1 MFPVLLEL
9 GPIKLYSYGFMIAIG
24 ILVAYSLTEK
34 KVRKLGYSHERLDWL
49 CLSILAG
56 GFLGAKILYWITRLP
71 DIPSD
76 PSILTNLGDGW
87 VVYGGL
93 IGGLLAGWLYCKNH
107 DLNFLEWLDL
117 IVPQLALA
125 QGFGRIGCFLAGCC
139 YGVES
144 SFGLIFPEESLAP
157 AGISLFPTQ
166 LIMSAFDFGLS
177 FFLQWFSTRKTFQ
190 GELGALHLIA
200 YSIGRFIIEFWRGD
214 GVRGVVNGFSTSQYI
229 AIVMALV
236 GLAFWFIGRK
246 QAAAPSKH

>member
-107 DLNFLEWLDL
+107 NLNFLEWLDL

-177 FFLQWFSTRKTFQ
+177 FFLQWFSNKKTFQ
-190 GELGALHLIA
+190 GELGALYLIA

-214 GVRGVVNGFSTSQYI
+214 GVRGVVNGLSTSQYI

-246 QAAAPSKH
+246 QATAASKH